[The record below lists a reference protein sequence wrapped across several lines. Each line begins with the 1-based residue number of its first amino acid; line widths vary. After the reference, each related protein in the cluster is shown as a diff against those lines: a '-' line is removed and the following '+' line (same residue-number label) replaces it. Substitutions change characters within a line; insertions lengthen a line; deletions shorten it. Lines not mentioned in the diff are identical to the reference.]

1 MNVNSSY
8 SVLFIECCVY
18 IYIYILGF
26 YHLLNKPLLF
36 SVQQKKGN
44 WFDADRY
51 NGEACFVVLYLHS
64 ELRAVFKR
72 GAVQK

>member
-1 MNVNSSY
+1 MLIVLIQFCLLNV
-8 SVLFIECCVY
+8 VC
-18 IYIYILGF
+18 IYIYIRVLSF
-26 YHLLNKPLLF
+26 IKQTTFVLCPA
-36 SVQQKKGN
+36 KKGN